1 MLVSEPILNEVD
13 TVTARPDVLRKLR
26 VTLPEARAV
35 LVRLR
40 RRARLVHPDVVLRL
54 SRDPTDDKF
63 LECAVAGGAD
73 CVVSADADLLSLR
86 EVHGI
91 PILDVPAFWQ
101 KLSVRRDQA

>member
-1 MLVSEPILNEVD
+1 
-13 TVTARPDVLRKLR
+13 VLL
-26 VTLPEARAV
+26 
-35 LVRLR
+35 RLR
-40 RRARLVHPDVVLRL
+40 RRARLVQPEVVLRL

-91 PILDVPAFWQ
+91 PVLDVPAFWQ
-101 KLSVRRDQA
+101 MLGAHRDQP